1 MFVYLSKLLPLFIY
15 PLGLGCIL
23 LIIVLASEKHK
34 KLRRGLLISA
44 LVILWLGSNRWV
56 SFGLA
61 RSLEWRNLPPETP
74 ATGGGHRRPGRRHR
88 IGGLPPANDR
98 N

>member
-61 RSLEWRNLPPETP
+61 RSLEWRNLPPETL
-74 ATGGGHRRPGRRHR
+74 RRRQRSSSSWAAAPNRRITPGK
-88 IGGLPPANDR
+88 
-98 N
+98 

>member
-34 KLRRGLLISA
+34 KAAPRAAHFSA
-44 LVILWLGSNRWV
+44 GHSLGGQQPLGQLWIGPI
-56 SFGLA
+56 A
-61 RSLEWRNLPPETP
+61 RMAQP
-74 ATGGGHRRPGRRHR
+74 AP
-88 IGGLPPANDR
+88 
-98 N
+98 